1 MFTREFALDAA
12 TRAIKT
18 MAQSIIAVLVVGV
31 PIWDIDWASG
41 IGIALTAG
49 VLSLLTS
56 LADPTVDGRGTT
68 GGEYVGAHR
77 RDL

>member
-1 MFTREFALDAA
+1 MFTREFAIDAA

-18 MAQSIIAVLVVGV
+18 MAQSIIAVLVVGA
-31 PIWDIDWASG
+31 PIWDIDWVSG

-49 VLSLLTS
+49 VLSVLTS

>member
-1 MFTREFALDAA
+1 MFTREFAIDAA

-31 PIWDIDWASG
+31 PIWDIDWAGG

-49 VLSLLTS
+49 ALSLLTS

-77 RDL
+77 AEG